1 MNRVFISG
9 VAGFVGSH
17 LSEVL
22 LKHSEIIGVDNL
34 LNGKLTNIKKGL
46 FSNNFS
52 FLKKDIKSLK
62 YKDLNSNIEVIYHL
76 AVNHNST
83 YTSYIENIQTTKR
96 MLEIAI
102 RKDTEKFVFMSSTK
116 AMGLIPSKKPLDES
130 TQCKPYDYYGKSKLE
145 CERLVKNFCE
155 TYGIKYYIIR
165 TPRIFGP
172 RDWQKTFIDFSTLIL
187 KTNIAPLSPIKI
199 NLIYV
204 KNLVEALHII
214 LKKNAKSGVYIVSDG
229 AYSISR
235 ISLTIAKILGKK
247 KVKKIKVPKFALSAY
262 SLLTGSF
269 THARRGIIYSSK
281 KFRREFNF
289 KAPYTFYKG
298 MKETLIYF
306 GITRYGKSNF

>member
-1 MNRVFISG
+1 MGKVFISG
-9 VAGFVGSH
+9 VTGFVGSH
-17 LSEVL
+17 LTESLLDYFEV
-22 LKHSEIIGVDNL
+22 IGIDNL
-34 LNGKLTNIKKGL
+34 LNGKLTNLKNSI
-46 FSNNFS
+46 
-52 FLKKDIKSLK
+52 LKKEFNFLRKDVKFLNHENLPSDIK
-62 YKDLNSNIEVIYHL
+62 IIYHL

-96 MLEIAI
+96 MLEIAR

-155 TYGIKYYIIR
+155 THGIKYYIIR
-165 TPRIFGP
+165 PPRIFGP

-187 KTNIAPLSPIKI
+187 KTNIVPLSPIKI

-204 KNLVEALHII
+204 KNLVEALHLL

-235 ISLTIAKILGKK
+235 ISFTIAKILGKK
-247 KVKKIKVPKFALSAY
+247 KVKKIKVPKFVFSAY

-281 KFRREFNF
+281 KFRKEFNF
-289 KAPYTFYKG
+289 KAPYTFYNG

-306 GITRYGKSNF
+306 GITKYGKNNF